1 MTMGVLALGL
11 LGAVVGVCWPQT
23 GRARVISAAVL
34 ALALGLVIAGT
45 GGPLADGA
53 AAVLG
58 LLADLL
64 GGVAGWVEG

>member
-53 AAVLG
+53 AVLG